1 MSFIPTISYTF
12 SNDNTENST
21 PKEPKI
27 LPKEIDKEKEEINN
41 MYDSLKEYL
50 SNMNTIE
57 NKTIDKKLQF
67 LLEQKVILKSE
78 KLGLI
83 ICEILNNYF
92 EKNQYKDL
100 LCKESTHNILLF
112 LNTCLKL
119 IYHNKRYDSIF
130 QLLIRKVHSFID
142 YQLTL
147 VKENEKSI
155 FLLNEL
161 KQSFP
166 IITSSLYRTF
176 ISNLKD
182 NCVIDLLSKNGYISD
197 NIKGIA
203 LLIKSIER
211 LSNQLE
217 QFDSIKVITKEIIP
231 NLLKRVMIVNE
242 EVYIKLGK
250 FILEYLTLN
259 EFKIDS
265 KINSQKDNLI
275 PEHNYIMILNDVISY
290 DLRQFTFLNEKHF
303 QLQLYNSILD
313 FYEDDIIE
321 LSVTYIKEIITLE
334 TSFELQFIIF
344 KMLKYLYLSIKNKQ
358 NLSKF
363 EEYIP
368 VNLNNLAKRKELKEW
383 NQCLESRE
391 FAYHILTTENKIKH
405 LLRSS
410 SSLPTGNIKEDILQ
424 IKNIRM
430 NSGYKSKL
438 VIDSGTSKS
447 LEYVLDKEES
457 ILFIEFSI
465 ENRMDINVHIKK
477 IQDDLS
483 ELVIASMKKITSL
496 DVNGDK
502 EQNIKIVLYSQKCNH
517 YTIEFD
523 NTYSWLTMKT
533 IYIKSIILYPN

>member
-21 PKEPKI
+21 SKEAKI
-27 LPKEIDKEKEEINN
+27 LTKKIDKEKESINN
-41 MYDSLKEYL
+41 MYESLKEYL
-50 SNMNTIE
+50 SNMYTIE
-57 NKTIDKKLQF
+57 NKTIDNKLKV
-67 LLEQKVILKSE
+67 LLEDKLILKSE

-92 EKNQYKDL
+92 HKNQYKDL
-100 LCKESTHNILLF
+100 LCKESSHNILPF

-119 IYHNKRYDSIF
+119 VYTNKKYDILF

-142 YQLTL
+142 YQLSFA
-147 VKENEKSI
+147 KGNEQ
-155 FLLNEL
+155 FELLYKEL
-161 KQSFP
+161 KHSFP
-166 IITSSLYRTF
+166 IITSSLYKHF
-176 ISNLKD
+176 ISNLKE
-182 NCVIDLLSKNGYISD
+182 NSVIDLLSKNGYISD
-197 NIKGIA
+197 NIKGIDI
-203 LLIKSIER
+203 LIKSIEG

-217 QFDSIKVITKEIIP
+217 QFDILKVITKEIIP
-231 NLLKRVMIVNE
+231 HLLKRVMIVNE

-250 FILEYLTLN
+250 FILEYLTLK
-259 EFKIDS
+259 EIKFDSKIDS
-265 KINSQKDNLI
+265 KKDNLI

-290 DLRQFTFLNEKHF
+290 DLRQFIFLNEKHF
-303 QLQLYNSILD
+303 KVNLYNSILD

-321 LSVTYIKEIITLE
+321 LAVTYIKDIITLE
-334 TSFELQFIIF
+334 TSFKLQFIIF
-344 KMLKYLYLSIKNKQ
+344 RMLKYLYLSIKNKT

-368 VNLNNLAKRKELKEW
+368 INLNNLAKRKELKEW

-405 LLRSS
+405 LIKSS

-424 IKNIRM
+424 IRNIAI
-430 NSGYKSKL
+430 NIGYKSKL

-447 LEYVLDKEES
+447 LEYVLDKGES

-465 ENRMDINVHIKK
+465 EKRMDINVNVKK

-502 EQNIKIVLYSQKCNH
+502 EQNIKIVLFSKECNH
-517 YTIEFD
+517 YKIEFD